1 MEIGKRRSSKERR
14 ALAIDAV
21 IDLASGMNPADI
33 TTAAISERMGLTQGA
48 LFRHFPTKDAVLQA
62 VMESVSERLLSRIDE
77 AVREETAPL
86 EALRAIFM
94 AHVGFIESNPG
105 VPRLLF
111 SELQRTEETG
121 AKRAVAAFLEASA
134 TRILGQ
140 LDEAKKLGL
149 VSSDI
154 CPRSAAMSLVG
165 SVQGLVIQAM
175 LSGRVG
181 DIGAGADGVF
191 AVWRRGVSAA

>member
-1 MEIGKRRSSKERR
+1 MEIGNRRSSKERR

-134 TRILGQ
+134 TRILVQ

-149 VSSDI
+149 VSPDI

>member
-1 MEIGKRRSSKERR
+1 MEVGKRRSSKERR

-134 TRILGQ
+134 TRILVQ

-149 VSSDI
+149 VSPDI
-154 CPRSAAMSLVG
+154 CSRSAAMSLVG

-191 AVWRRGVSAA
+191 AVWRRGVSAT

>member
-121 AKRAVAAFLEASA
+121 AKRAVGAFLEASA
-134 TRILGQ
+134 MRILGQ

-149 VSSDI
+149 VSPDI

>member
-121 AKRAVAAFLEASA
+121 AKRAVGAFLEASA
-134 TRILGQ
+134 MRILGQ

>member
-134 TRILGQ
+134 TRILVQ

-149 VSSDI
+149 VSPDI
-154 CPRSAAMSLVG
+154 CSRSAAMSLVG

-191 AVWRRGVSAA
+191 AVWRRGVSAT

>member
-134 TRILGQ
+134 TRILVQ

-149 VSSDI
+149 VSPDI

>member
-94 AHVGFIESNPG
+94 AHVRFVESNPG

-134 TRILGQ
+134 TRILVQ

-149 VSSDI
+149 VSPDI
-154 CPRSAAMSLVG
+154 CSRSAAMSLVG

-181 DIGAGADGVF
+181 DIGAGAEGVF
-191 AVWRRGVSAA
+191 AVWRRGVSAT

>member
-33 TTAAISERMGLTQGA
+33 TTAAISDRMGLTQGA

-134 TRILGQ
+134 TRILVQ

-149 VSSDI
+149 VSPDI

>member
-105 VPRLLF
+105 VPRLMF
-111 SELQRTEETG
+111 GELQRTEETG
-121 AKRAVAAFLEASA
+121 AKRATAAFLETYA
-134 TRILGQ
+134 TRILER
-140 LDEAKKLGL
+140 LDEAKKLGQ
-149 VSSDI
+149 VSSGV
-154 CPRSAAMSLVG
+154 CSRLAAMALIG
-165 SVQGLVIQAM
+165 SIQGLVIQAT

-181 DIGAGADGVF
+181 DIRAGADAAF
-191 AVWRRGVSAA
+191 DIWRKGVSAA

>member
-1 MEIGKRRSSKERR
+1 MEIGNRRSSKERR

-134 TRILGQ
+134 TRILVQ

-149 VSSDI
+149 VSPDI
-154 CPRSAAMSLVG
+154 CSRSAAMSLVG

-191 AVWRRGVSAA
+191 AVWRRGVSAT

>member
-134 TRILGQ
+134 MRILGQ

-149 VSSDI
+149 VSPDI
-154 CPRSAAMSLVG
+154 CSRSAAMSLVG

>member
-77 AVREETAPL
+77 AVRDETAPL

-181 DIGAGADGVF
+181 DIGAGAEGVF

>member
-1 MEIGKRRSSKERR
+1 MEIAG
-14 ALAIDAV
+14 A
-21 IDLASGMNPADI
+21 
-33 TTAAISERMGLTQGA
+33 GLEQ
-48 LFRHFPTKDAVLQA
+48 
-62 VMESVSERLLSRIDE
+62 
-77 AVREETAPL
+77 PL

-121 AKRAVAAFLEASA
+121 AKRAVGAFLEASA
-134 TRILGQ
+134 MRILGQ

>member
-134 TRILGQ
+134 TRILVQ

-149 VSSDI
+149 VSPDI
-154 CPRSAAMSLVG
+154 CSRSAAMSLVG

>member
-1 MEIGKRRSSKERR
+1 MEIGNRRSSKERR

-33 TTAAISERMGLTQGA
+33 TTAAISDRMGLTQGA

-134 TRILGQ
+134 TRILVQ

-149 VSSDI
+149 VSPDI

>member
-62 VMESVSERLLSRIDE
+62 VLESVSDRLLSRIDE

-121 AKRAVAAFLEASA
+121 AKRAVGAFLEASA
-134 TRILGQ
+134 MRILGQ

>member
-111 SELQRTEETG
+111 SELQRTEETE

-134 TRILGQ
+134 TRILVQ

>member
-1 MEIGKRRSSKERR
+1 MEIGNRRSSKERR

-111 SELQRTEETG
+111 SELQRTEETE

-149 VSSDI
+149 VSPDI
-154 CPRSAAMSLVG
+154 CSRSAAMSLVG

>member
-94 AHVGFIESNPG
+94 AHVRFVESNPG

-134 TRILGQ
+134 TRILVQ

-149 VSSDI
+149 VSPDI
-154 CPRSAAMSLVG
+154 CSRSAAMSLVG

>member
-121 AKRAVAAFLEASA
+121 AKRAVGAFLEASA
-134 TRILGQ
+134 MRILGQ

-181 DIGAGADGVF
+181 DIGAGAEGVF
-191 AVWRRGVSAA
+191 AVWRRGVSAT

>member
-111 SELQRTEETG
+111 SELQRTEETE

-134 TRILGQ
+134 TRILVQ

-149 VSSDI
+149 VSPDI
-154 CPRSAAMSLVG
+154 CSRSAAMSLVG

-181 DIGAGADGVF
+181 DIGAGAEGVF
-191 AVWRRGVSAA
+191 AVWRRGVSAT

>member
-121 AKRAVAAFLEASA
+121 AKRAVGAFLEASA
-134 TRILGQ
+134 TRILVQ

-149 VSSDI
+149 VSPDI
-154 CPRSAAMSLVG
+154 CSRSAAMSLVG

>member
-21 IDLASGMNPADI
+21 IDLASGMNSADI

-121 AKRAVAAFLEASA
+121 AKRAVGAFLEASA
-134 TRILGQ
+134 MRILGQ

>member
-1 MEIGKRRSSKERR
+1 MEIGNRRSSKERR

-134 TRILGQ
+134 TRILVQ

-149 VSSDI
+149 VSPDI
-154 CPRSAAMSLVG
+154 CSRSAAMSLVG

-181 DIGAGADGVF
+181 DIGAGAEGVF
-191 AVWRRGVSAA
+191 AVWRRGVSAT

>member
-134 TRILGQ
+134 TRILVQ

-149 VSSDI
+149 VSPDI

-181 DIGAGADGVF
+181 DIGAGADGVV

>member
-134 TRILGQ
+134 TRILVQ

-181 DIGAGADGVF
+181 DIGAGAEGVF

>member
-1 MEIGKRRSSKERR
+1 MEIGNRRSSKERR

-121 AKRAVAAFLEASA
+121 AKRAVGAFLEASA
-134 TRILGQ
+134 TRILVQ

-149 VSSDI
+149 VSPDI
-154 CPRSAAMSLVG
+154 CSRSAAMSLVG

-181 DIGAGADGVF
+181 DIGAGAEGVF
-191 AVWRRGVSAA
+191 EVWRRGVSAA

>member
-121 AKRAVAAFLEASA
+121 AKRAVGAFLEASA
-134 TRILGQ
+134 MRILEQ

-181 DIGAGADGVF
+181 DIGAGAEGVF
-191 AVWRRGVSAA
+191 EVWRRGVSGA

>member
-121 AKRAVAAFLEASA
+121 AKRAVGAFLEASA
-134 TRILGQ
+134 TRILVQ

-154 CPRSAAMSLVG
+154 CPRSAAMLLVG

>member
-1 MEIGKRRSSKERR
+1 MEIGNRRSSKERR

-94 AHVGFIESNPG
+94 AHVRFVESNPG

-134 TRILGQ
+134 TRILVQ

-149 VSSDI
+149 VSPDI
-154 CPRSAAMSLVG
+154 CSRSAAMSLVG

>member
-111 SELQRTEETG
+111 SELQRTEETE

-134 TRILGQ
+134 TRILVQ

-149 VSSDI
+149 VSPDI
-154 CPRSAAMSLVG
+154 CSRSAAMSLVG

-181 DIGAGADGVF
+181 DIGAGAEGVF

>member
-1 MEIGKRRSSKERR
+1 MEIGNRRSSKERR

-111 SELQRTEETG
+111 SELQRTEETE

-134 TRILGQ
+134 TRILVQ

-149 VSSDI
+149 VSPDI
-154 CPRSAAMSLVG
+154 CSRSAAMSLVG